1 MSHGPISYVTVTVVK
16 YRVGITG
23 GVLFTVVDSWD
34 YRDFRNEHEEVKPER
49 AALMHATRL
58 LGLAHR

>member
-1 MSHGPISYVTVTVVK
+1 MSRSTAVK

-23 GVLFTVVDSWD
+23 GVLVTVVDIWD
-34 YRDFRNEHEEVKPER
+34 YLDFTRNEHEEVKPER

-58 LGLAHR
+58 LGSAHR